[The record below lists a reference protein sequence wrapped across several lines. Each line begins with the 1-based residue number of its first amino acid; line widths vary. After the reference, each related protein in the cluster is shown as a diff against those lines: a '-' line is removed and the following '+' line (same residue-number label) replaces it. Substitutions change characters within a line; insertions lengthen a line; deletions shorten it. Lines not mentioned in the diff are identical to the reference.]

1 MRLALVAAGLALSMA
16 AMAASEQ
23 HAGRR
28 APRVDALIQQAAVA
42 ASQSSVPPPTEPSRS
57 SRPRFRFRGED
68 VTPPPRRIDPET
80 LGRAMPVAWR
90 EGVPRRSCA
99 MDPMQMR
106 CR

>member
-1 MRLALVAAGLALSMA
+1 MGLAATVAGLVLSTA
-16 AMAASEQ
+16 AFAASPQ
-23 HAGRR
+23 HAARR

-42 ASQSSVPPPTEPSRS
+42 ATQAAAPNVPVSSAAPA
-57 SRPRFRFRGED
+57 PRFRFRGEGD
-68 VTPPPRRIDPET
+68 GLPPRTIDPET

-99 MDPMQMR
+99 MDPLQMR